1 MSPSSSQEEK
11 QSSPA
16 PPLRRTMGTA
26 RRVACALLLIVG
38 GCGDSPVEK
47 CDDML
52 STICSRL
59 VECVGGVSQQACL
72 HEFQASVPCG
82 ATTDVSAGYDRCMG
96 QLRGF
101 TCSTLFP
108 TDPMTGEHGLELPA
122 DCKGV
127 IQLGGDDTSGKPV
140 PLDDAIGSVVQS
152 EP

>member
-1 MSPSSSQEEK
+1 MTTS
-11 QSSPA
+11 
-16 PPLRRTMGTA
+16 MA
-26 RRVACALLLIVG
+26 RRATCALLLIVG

-59 VECVGGVSQQACL
+59 VECVGGVSQQACVQEL
-72 HEFQASVPCG
+72 QVAVPCG
-82 ATTDVSAGYDRCMG
+82 ATTDVTAGYDRCMD

-108 TDPMTGEHGLELPA
+108 TDPMTGEHWLVLPA
-122 DCKGV
+122 DCEGV
-127 IQLGGDDTSGKPV
+127 LQLGGDGGNVTGQPAPMDE
-140 PLDDAIGSVVQS
+140 AIESVLQS